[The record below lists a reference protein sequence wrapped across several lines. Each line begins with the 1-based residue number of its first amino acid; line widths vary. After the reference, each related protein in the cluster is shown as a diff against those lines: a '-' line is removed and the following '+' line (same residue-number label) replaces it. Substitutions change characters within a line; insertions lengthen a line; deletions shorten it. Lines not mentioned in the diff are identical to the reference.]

1 MKLFTNLGRV
11 VDNGLTLTGKG
22 LCATGRSIESGLC
35 RMHARSNSWL
45 MEHPGVCQ
53 TISFE
58 SKAHNI
64 AWLQTK
70 AQIEG
75 YLAERGIVLSPDS
88 VEP

>member
-1 MKLFTNLGRV
+1 MKLFTKLGHSM
-11 VDNGLTLTGKG
+11 DNALSATGSG
-22 LCATGRSIESGLC
+22 LCTVGRSIESGLC
-35 RMHARSNSWL
+35 RFHARSNSWL

-75 YLAERGIVLSPDS
+75 YLAEKGIVLSPDS